1 MAEEGVAAGGVMDIS
16 TALQEVVS
24 STLIHSGLACG
35 TQEAAKAFDKLQAHL
50 CVLAPNCD
58 EPMHVKLVE
67 APCAE
72 HQVNLIKTDDS
83 GKPGDCGGLC
93 ETDRERKLCK
103 VSVMVTER
111 LRSMAKNLGPR
122 MSRKSTSNAR
132 NE

>member
-1 MAEEGVAAGGVMDIS
+1 MAEEGVAAGGVMDVS

-72 HQVNLIKTDDS
+72 HQVNLIRLMTTGNQVTVEASVKQI
-83 GKPGDCGGLC
+83 G
-93 ETDRERKLCK
+93 RESYVKC
-103 VSVMVTER
+103 R
-111 LRSMAKNLGPR
+111 LWL
-122 MSRKSTSNAR
+122 R
-132 NE
+132 NG